1 MKGWE
6 TMAGAL
12 FMLALI
18 GLLPFILFI
27 KVQYETLKQV
37 AEQNRAMPAAQV
49 WLQLIPVFGL
59 IWQFHVVRSI
69 ADSLRN
75 ELEFRNSVS
84 TLGIWEEAIL
94 DEANI
99 HPTFTTGQWYCITVC
114 ITLIP
119 FIGFVTWI
127 FALILW
133 ITYWNQLIKYKKML
147 QSF

>member
-12 FMLALI
+12 FMLALV

-27 KVQYETLKQV
+27 KVQYDTLKQV
-37 AEQNRAMPAAQV
+37 AEQNRAMPVAQV

-147 QSF
+147 QSY

>member
-27 KVQYETLKQV
+27 KVQYDTLKQV
-37 AEQNRAMPAAQV
+37 AEQNRAMPVAQV

-147 QSF
+147 QSY